1 MSTTK
6 TLTGSIYIDAGD
18 DELTPMLSLSKDIPL
33 EGKNPATLTNPHKT
47 L

>member
-33 EGKNPATLTNPHKT
+33 EGNNSATLTNSHKT